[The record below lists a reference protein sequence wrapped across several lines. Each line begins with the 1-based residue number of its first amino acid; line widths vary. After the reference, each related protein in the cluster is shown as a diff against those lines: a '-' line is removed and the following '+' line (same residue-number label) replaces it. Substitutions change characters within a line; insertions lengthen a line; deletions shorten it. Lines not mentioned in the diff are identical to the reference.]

1 MLAVALALTLLAPS
15 HSRSEGK
22 SRFVLDE
29 DGRVAVT
36 IELGEPDLPEL
47 CNADLTVAERA
58 REEQKLTR
66 CLETGLPRWLR
77 ITADERAC
85 PIAYRR
91 FSEEARTITIDAQ
104 AVCAAPPRRLVIDW
118 GLFAGSA
125 LDHVSVAVVE
135 QPHAK
140 ARLVLLSKRSSR
152 FALDVARPWWLWAL
166 GVAATLALVAGACGV
181 LRRRRRATA
190 ARAPD

>member
-1 MLAVALALTLLAPS
+1 MLPLALALALLAPT

-29 DGRVAVT
+29 GGRVAVA
-36 IELGEPDLPEL
+36 IQLGEPDLPEL

-58 REEQKLTR
+58 REEQKLTG
-66 CLETGLPRWLR
+66 CLETGVPRWLR
-77 ITADERAC
+77 LSADGRSC
-85 PIAYRR
+85 PVAYQRW
-91 FSEEARTITIDAQ
+91 SEQARTLTIDAV
-104 AVCAAPPRRLVIDW
+104 AMCHAAPRRLTIDW

-140 ARLVLLSKRSSR
+140 PRLVMLSKRSSR
-152 FALDVARPWWLWAL
+152 FVLEVARPAWLWAL
-166 GVAATLALVAGACGV
+166 AGGAPLALVAVAV
-181 LRRRRRATA
+181 ALLVRRRRTTATRA
-190 ARAPD
+190 RD